1 MSRLRSILFDSRTLS
16 LIGIAALA
24 ALFFLGAQTL
34 ELALYWAALASGV
47 LLLTW
52 LATWLWRRRQARRA
66 ADRLDAVLDEQ
77 AARAEARAASAR
89 QPEIA
94 ALRQRLNGA
103 IRTIRSSRLGERSGR
118 AALYEL
124 PWYMLIGNPAAGK
137 SSAVVNS
144 GLTFPSPTST
154 AR

>member
-66 ADRLDAVLDEQ
+66 ADRPMRFSTNRRRVP
-77 AARAEARAASAR
+77 EARAASAR
-89 QPEIA
+89 QP
-94 ALRQRLNGA
+94 
-103 IRTIRSSRLGERSGR
+103 RSPHC
-118 AALYEL
+118 ANA
-124 PWYMLIGNPAAGK
+124 
-137 SSAVVNS
+137 
-144 GLTFPSPTST
+144 
-154 AR
+154 